1 MKLSLI
7 LIATVLAKTPHN
19 RDDVEKMSEHERK
32 EFDREILFDS
42 DEVFW
47 TLEIF
52 KIFFEKR
59 QTRSGTRTSWRRVT
73 FTIDLLKSSSA
84 LIRMGN

>member
-7 LIATVLAKTPHN
+7 LIATVVAKTPHN

-32 EFDREILFDS
+32 EFDRDILFDS

-47 TLEIF
+47 TLE
-52 KIFFEKR
+52 
-59 QTRSGTRTSWRRVT
+59 
-73 FTIDLLKSSSA
+73 
-84 LIRMGN
+84 N